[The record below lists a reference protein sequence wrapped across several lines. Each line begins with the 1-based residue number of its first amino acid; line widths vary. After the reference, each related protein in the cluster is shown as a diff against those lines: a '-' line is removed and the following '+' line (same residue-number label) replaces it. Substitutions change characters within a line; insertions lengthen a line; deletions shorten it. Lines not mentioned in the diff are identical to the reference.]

1 MGTPEILIFIEKNE
15 NLYWPVKN
23 IKSKISPQSIHVE
36 ELFRRPPGKSWCEM
50 RHRVHI
56 NIQNFQLDEGR
67 RELTREN

>member
-23 IKSKISPQSIHVE
+23 IKSRFPLNPSVWRNFLGGLQASRGVRCATEFILTYK
-36 ELFRRPPGKSWCEM
+36 
-50 RHRVHI
+50 
-56 NIQNFQLDEGR
+56 NFQLDEGR